1 MIDFDRLL
9 CTLQPSAISD
19 QSALE
24 DFSVSTEPTTSS
36 VPVGTRRKRRNASV
50 TPTPPASPA
59 PSTNSSC
66 SAILNKAV
74 AALQTSDKNTTF
86 CDHLLSE
93 LKALPETKAFDLR
106 RALNQTMWDFLDS
119 IRREEAEMTTIISPI
134 QFVDELGQNIS
145 VNKVNMKEVIVLQ
158 NETVRPIA
166 NVQQFVPIV
175 DDLSQEY

>member
-1 MIDFDRLL
+1 M
-9 CTLQPSAISD
+9 
-19 QSALE
+19 
-24 DFSVSTEPTTSS
+24 
-36 VPVGTRRKRRNASV
+36 
-50 TPTPPASPA
+50 
-59 PSTNSSC
+59 
-66 SAILNKAV
+66 
-74 AALQTSDKNTTF
+74 
-86 CDHLLSE
+86 SE

-119 IRREEAEMTTIISPI
+119 IRREEAEMTTIISLI